1 MTTHRPE
8 HSLIIPAYNEEQR
21 LGPTLAHLDSYLAR
35 TGLSYEILVIDDGST
50 DGTARLVREVGRS
63 RPAVRC
69 VESKPNRGKGSVVR
83 LGMLTARGDIRVM
96 YDADGAVPPE
106 EIPKI
111 VNPIRVGAVDVAI
124 GSRYQHGAAVAIKQ
138 PFYRV
143 WWSRL
148 ANFVVQRTLVPGVLD
163 TQCGFKAFSAEAARF
178 LFRRTRIDGWA
189 FDLEVLALAVRFE
202 YAIREVPVR
211 WADDPRSKIS
221 PIKDAIKVVREML
234 VIRRNLRGGV
244 YDTRPFPL
252 RPAQVLTD

>member
-1 MTTHRPE
+1 MTNHRPE
-8 HSLIIPAYNEEQR
+8 LSVIIPAYNEEQR
-21 LGPTLAHLDSYLAR
+21 IGPTLAHLDSYLSR
-35 TGLSYEILVIDDGST
+35 TDLSYEILVVDDGST
-50 DGTARLVREVGRS
+50 DGTARLVHDIGRT

-69 VESKPNRGKGSVVR
+69 IESKPNRGKGSVVR
-83 LGMLTARGDIRVM
+83 LGMLAARGGVRLM

-106 EIPKI
+106 QIPKL
-111 VNPIRVGAVDVAI
+111 VNPIRLGLVDIAI
-124 GSRYQHGAAVAIKQ
+124 GSRYQHGAAVAKKQ

-148 ANFVVQRTLVPGVLD
+148 ANFVVQRSLVPGVLD

-202 YAIREVPVR
+202 YSIREVPVQ
-211 WADDPRSKIS
+211 WSDDPRSKIN

-252 RPAQVLTD
+252 RSARLLTD